1 MVTLFH
7 KTQVQVQIHN
17 ILIRSGIPEKNALK
31 IVLVELPSMDA
42 GSLNAES

>member
-7 KTQVQVQIHN
+7 ETQVQVQIQD
-17 ILIRSGIPEKNALK
+17 ILIRSGIPEENALK

-42 GSLNAES
+42 DLLT